1 MILNRHHQL
10 LYDKKGREI
19 DLFIQELKKPKKH
32 RILKRIHHSVIKF
45 DNNSEF
51 IAGRDEKTEY

>member
-1 MILNRHHQL
+1 MIRREERDRSV
-10 LYDKKGREI
+10 YTRTKEAKK
-19 DLFIQELKKPKKH
+19 KY